1 MLPLGGAPFSPLIL
15 TGTAVTL
22 AASVF
27 YAWLKVRGRLDARR
41 DYESTGKEEEEPSGA
56 RVPAGAVTPS
66 GTNAAP
72 PVSWQAWWKSLF

>member
-41 DYESTGKEEEEPSGA
+41 DYESTGKEDEAPSPSDSEA
-56 RVPAGAVTPS
+56 RVSPI
-66 GTNAAP
+66 GTTAAP
-72 PVSWQAWWKSLF
+72 PVSCCLF

>member
-41 DYESTGKEEEEPSGA
+41 DYESTGKEDEAPSPSDADGEA
-56 RVPAGAVTPS
+56 RVSPI
-66 GTNAAP
+66 GTSTAAP
-72 PVSWQAWWKSLF
+72 PVSCCLF